1 MQTTALSHLLRSCCA
16 AGMTAGTLLALP
28 ACTTNTISLPTAD
41 NTPPTVE
48 LVVSREPLGRPAITR
63 IARPGGNAIEL
74 DICPDDTLVL
84 RANARDDDG
93 GIRSVGVQG
102 SATGTCAQGNPA
114 QPIGQSV
121 SGSPAAAGDRVP
133 TQRTVAQ
140 NVRVVDFACPSA
152 IPNPLIATV
161 TGTASNYY
169 GGTVTTSPVT
179 LRYPPVSFSCSG
191 DPCFVPL
198 NATLVSTHNESCNET
213 DSVQVNQHVPR
224 EIISAGECKA
234 FRPRP
239 DAHPVPWWCVGP
251 GSPIPAALSPNNTAC
266 GAGANFVRVS
276 RNATGSSFRID
287 CYQVP

>member
-1 MQTTALSHLLRSCCA
+1 MQNTAFLRSCCV
-16 AGMTAGTLLALP
+16 AGMTASTLLALP
-28 ACTTNTISLPTAD
+28 ACTNTISLPTAD
-41 NTPPTVE
+41 NTPPNVE
-48 LVVSREPLGRPAITR
+48 LVVSREPLGRAAITR
-63 IARPGGNAIEL
+63 IVRPGGNAIEL

-84 RANARDDDG
+84 RANGRDDDG
-93 GIRSVGVQG
+93 GILSVGVQG

-114 QPIGQSV
+114 QPIGQIV
-121 SGSPAAAGDRVP
+121 SGSPAAAGNSVP
-133 TQRTVAQ
+133 TERTVAQ
-140 NVRVVDFACPSA
+140 NVPVVDFACASGS

-161 TGTASNYY
+161 TGSASNYY

-198 NATLVSTHNESCNET
+198 NATFVSSHNESCSET

-234 FRPRP
+234 FKPRP

-251 GSPIPAALSPNNTAC
+251 GSPIPGALSPNNTTC
-266 GAGANFVRVS
+266 GAGANFIRVS

-287 CYQVP
+287 CFQVP